1 MYVLDH
7 TLQSDSNTP
16 GSCDTYLGV
25 YEYQVEEDILDVVS
39 YLCGLPTLLPV
50 KEPCLHPLFCDAHNA
65 VAFLVNVRIKYLHIK
80 LSQLLYD

>member
-1 MYVLDH
+1 MWTMLYH

-16 GSCDTYLGV
+16 RSCDTYLGV

-50 KEPCLHPLFCDAHNA
+50 KEPRMHPLFCDAHNA
-65 VAFLVNVRIKYLHIK
+65 VTFLVNVRIKYLHIK
-80 LSQLLYD
+80 LS

>member
-1 MYVLDH
+1 MLYH
-7 TLQSDSNTP
+7 TLQSDSNQT

-50 KEPCLHPLFCDAHNA
+50 EEPCLHPLFCDAHNA
-65 VAFLVNVRIKYLHIK
+65 VAFLVNVRIKYLRIK